1 MEFYSNFFH
10 LIYSVLTYN
19 LSIFEFDIN
28 LLAILLFVLIGN
40 LLFYFVFKFF

>member
-1 MEFYSNFFH
+1 MEFYSDFLR

-28 LLAILLFVLIGN
+28 LLSILLFVIVGN